1 MLCSLST
8 KLEEKEIKAIK
19 DLERELGKTL
29 LAFSCYPVD
38 AASINTEELAKI
50 EKVETD
56 LGISLV
62 AVNR

>member
-8 KLEEKEIKAIK
+8 KLEEKDIRAIM
-19 DLERELGKTL
+19 DLEKELGKTL
-29 LAFSCYPVD
+29 LAFSCYPMNP
-38 AASINTEELAKI
+38 AAINNEELAKI
-50 EKVETD
+50 KKVETD